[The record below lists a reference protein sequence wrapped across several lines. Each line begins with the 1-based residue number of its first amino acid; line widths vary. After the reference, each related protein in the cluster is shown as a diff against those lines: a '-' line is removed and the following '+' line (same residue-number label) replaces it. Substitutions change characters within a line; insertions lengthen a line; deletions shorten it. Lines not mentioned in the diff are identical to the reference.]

1 MTCQNFAVQRVCRQP
16 AWVQAGAAERYKA
29 LSDRIR
35 LAEARLVFARW
46 RDAAKAAD
54 AARAQASAAEA
65 QVTYQQAKEIFP
77 RNAQDHC
84 FDGPYYAASHDRWL
98 VLAQNGLQWEMQQA
112 VIRDGRVMA
121 RRGIGRFFIKQLDL
135 SLLPRKVKAAT
146 IYTRL
151 NNGHMS
157 EYSFRLD
164 GKRWHWIE
172 WGASEFYL
180 EQAAHRWVIG
190 QSDQVSAGKML
201 VPGRAEV
208 PPAMRA
214 LPFVERDLYEPGN
227 MVLHWAGDLNGDGL
241 PEFITYRQI
250 KEAWGTLL
258 WSAVRSATGGITVK
272 VIAEGSDGCS

>member
-1 MTCQNFAVQRVCRQP
+1 MNAHASSNASPLRRRIDSEIKSLVQIGQRTLANPQP
-16 AWVQAGAAERYKA
+16 SHVEPLTIKACLSIGLGLLLVQG
-29 LSDRIR
+29 
-35 LAEARLVFARW
+35 
-46 RDAAKAAD
+46 
-54 AARAQASAAEA
+54 SAAVA

-77 RNAQDHC
+77 RNTQDHC

-112 VIRDGRVMA
+112 VIRNGRVLA

-157 EYSFRLD
+157 ESSFRLD
-164 GKRWHWIE
+164 GKRWRWIE